1 MSGRSYHDPKTQGIK
16 HVDYIFTVVPTG
28 VTAAIGEGDPN
39 ETFVTV
45 QRGTSGIAGL
55 TGVTGTY
62 VITTND
68 PFPAIVGKFAGLTI
82 AGQAAGTWTVEFGAH
97 IQNPVTNFGATQYTF
112 QIPFTVFSSGVA
124 TDVPGG
130 DFVHIHLRFRNSIT
144 LP

>member
-1 MSGRSYHDPKTQGIK
+1 MSGRSYHDPQTQGIK

-39 ETFVTV
+39 QSFVTI
-45 QRGTSGIAGL
+45 QRGTSGMAGL

-62 VITTND
+62 VITTKD
-68 PFPAIVGKFAGLTI
+68 PFQAIVGEFAGLQIT
-82 AGQAAGTWTVEFGAH
+82 GQAAGSWTVEFGQAV
-97 IQNPVTNFGATQYTF
+97 QNPVTNFGATQYTF
-112 QIPFTVFSSGVA
+112 QIPFTVFSSGTA

-130 DFVHIHLRFRNSIT
+130 DLIFIHLRFRNSIT